1 MLKSQTGGGDS
12 YAVSARMP
20 PLPLSPVKDLS
31 FRGVEFATDGGTTN
45 ILEVKFMAN
54 CENCKGKD
62 AHAPESVPYIVH
74 ESSMARMERQIKRLW
89 IALLVAVCL
98 LFASNSGWLFCW
110 MQYDYSSDEIVV
122 EQDAQDGG
130 NANYIG
136 NDGDIVNGLP
146 ESDSSEAQ
154 TD

>member
-1 MLKSQTGGGDS
+1 
-12 YAVSARMP
+12 
-20 PLPLSPVKDLS
+20 
-31 FRGVEFATDGGTTN
+31 
-45 ILEVKFMAN
+45 MAN
-54 CENCKGKD
+54 CETCKKVQNST
-62 AHAPESVPYIVH
+62 ESVPYIVH

-89 IALLVAVCL
+89 IAVIVAVCL
-98 LFASNSGWLFCW
+98 LFASNAAWLFCL

-146 ESDSSEAQ
+146 ESDNSEAQ
-154 TD
+154 TNP